1 MASLNSPSLCST
13 ETSRRGIPS
22 GPATASTATGSGGAT
37 AAPIARAAP
46 IAMPGTSHTTVA
58 PTAAMVTATSS
69 TARKSTERQRSRN
82 TVHDARWAVANSSG
96 GRNSG
101 RISSGSNCGAS
112 TPGTNAAPAPT
123 STSSTGHGSRRR
135 SPTPTSTT
143 PTSNAATTSASTV
156 MRPDPARAP
165 SDRRGMLIPMAGF
178 RDLVGRALQAG
189 LDLLNKQ
196 TDGQDR
202 QQAGG
207 SRDGPRPTGSV
218 ACRRGVRTAPA
229 NERAGAISYQPDLD
243 GAADPGEVVWTWVP
257 YEEDASQGKD
267 RPVLVVA
274 RAQGGGDLLGL
285 MLSSQGHR
293 RDDAHWLSVGSGP
306 WDREGRES
314 FVRLDR
320 VLEIPEDGIRREG
333 AIMPAGAFEHV
344 ADELRSG
351 YGWR

>member
-1 MASLNSPSLCST
+1 
-13 ETSRRGIPS
+13 
-22 GPATASTATGSGGAT
+22 
-37 AAPIARAAP
+37 
-46 IAMPGTSHTTVA
+46 
-58 PTAAMVTATSS
+58 
-69 TARKSTERQRSRN
+69 
-82 TVHDARWAVANSSG
+82 
-96 GRNSG
+96 
-101 RISSGSNCGAS
+101 
-112 TPGTNAAPAPT
+112 
-123 STSSTGHGSRRR
+123 
-135 SPTPTSTT
+135 
-143 PTSNAATTSASTV
+143 
-156 MRPDPARAP
+156 
-165 SDRRGMLIPMAGF
+165 MLIPMAGF

-196 TDGQDR
+196 TDGQGR
-202 QQAGG
+202 QGRRDGRGGPPPGRPGPSPAGG
-207 SRDGPRPTGSV
+207 
-218 ACRRGVRTAPA
+218 GVRTAPA

>member
-1 MASLNSPSLCST
+1 MGRWLDLP
-13 ETSRRGIPS
+13 RRVL
-22 GPATASTATGSGGAT
+22 AT
-37 AAPIARAAP
+37 I
-46 IAMPGTSHTTVA
+46 
-58 PTAAMVTATSS
+58 
-69 TARKSTERQRSRN
+69 RQAERN
-82 TVHDARWAVANSSG
+82 T
-96 GRNSG
+96 GR
-101 RISSGSNCGAS
+101 
-112 TPGTNAAPAPT
+112 T
-123 STSSTGHGSRRR
+123 RRR
-135 SPTPTSTT
+135 REPPT
-143 PTSNAATTSASTV
+143 
-156 MRPDPARAP
+156 RPVDA
-165 SDRRGMLIPMAGF
+165 
-178 RDLVGRALQAG
+178 
-189 LDLLNKQ
+189 
-196 TDGQDR
+196 
-202 QQAGG
+202 
-207 SRDGPRPTGSV
+207 
-218 ACRRGVRTAPA
+218 GVRIEYTP
-229 NERAGAISYQPDLD
+229 NLD
-243 GAADPGEVVWTWVP
+243 GDPDPGEVVWTWVP